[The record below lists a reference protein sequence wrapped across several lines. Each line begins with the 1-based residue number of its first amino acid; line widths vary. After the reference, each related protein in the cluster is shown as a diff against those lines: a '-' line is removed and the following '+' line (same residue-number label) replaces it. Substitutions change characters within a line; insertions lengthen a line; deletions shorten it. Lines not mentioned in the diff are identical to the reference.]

1 MLSLNSLIIKSS
13 NSIFLDDIYNIL
25 YSNSIDSD
33 PNNYQLFTKDDKF
46 SSIFFDTY
54 ENLNFDWAY
63 IDSCERLDDKILLN
77 VYSYNGNL
85 SIWKEK
91 FINKYKE
98 KFKNPPF
105 MSNIKLNIE
114 LNIIKSVNFKN
125 YDIEPDWI
133 KTPEEMIPT
142 PKNKKKS

>member
-13 NSIFLDDIYNIL
+13 NSVFLDEIYNIL

-54 ENLNFDWAY
+54 ENLNFEWAY

-91 FINKYKE
+91 FIKKYKE

-105 MSNIKLNIE
+105 VSKITLQIKLDIE
-114 LNIIKSVNFKN
+114 KSVKFKN
-125 YDIEPDWI
+125 YDVLPDWVETPVELLPEI
-133 KTPEEMIPT
+133 KE
-142 PKNKKKS
+142 KKS